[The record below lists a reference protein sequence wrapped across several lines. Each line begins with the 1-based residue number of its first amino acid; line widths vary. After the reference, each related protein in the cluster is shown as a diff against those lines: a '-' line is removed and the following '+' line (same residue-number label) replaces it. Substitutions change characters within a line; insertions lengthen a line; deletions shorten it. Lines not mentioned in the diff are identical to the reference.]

1 MPSMQ
6 CQITAPIYFIN
17 DSADEFSPY
26 TRRQLA
32 VTPDV
37 YQDIIYWTD
46 KDSARTGNSL
56 SQQYRAKYLL
66 SQLLPIMSSM
76 DQSTSSPTEVKAIIH
91 ERFPR
96 TDKGIRIATFKLH
109 FIDEVDASFFLL
121 DYAIDES

>member
-6 CQITAPIYFIN
+6 CQLTAPIYFIN

-37 YQDIIYWTD
+37 YQDVIFWTD
-46 KDSARTGNSL
+46 KDTSRTGNGL
-56 SQQYRAKYLL
+56 TQQCRAKFLL

-76 DQSTSSPTEVKAIIH
+76 DQSEASPIDVKAIIH

-96 TDKGIRIATFKLH
+96 TEKGIRIASFKLH
-109 FIDEVDASFFLL
+109 FVEEADASFFLL
-121 DYAIDES
+121 DYALDEC